1 MKNRLLVIWY
11 VLTDKYFR
19 YYGARREERIFEDM
33 ERDLDQHK
41 NDAVYLHIPTKKKI
55 NMGTKNK

>member
-19 YYGARREERIFEDM
+19 YYGANREERIFEDM
-33 ERDLDQHK
+33 ERDIENHK
-41 NDAVYLHIPTKKKI
+41 NQPVIYVIP
-55 NMGTKNK
+55 NSNQEG

>member
-19 YYGARREERIFEDM
+19 YYGASREERIFEDM

-41 NDAVYLHIPTKKKI
+41 NEPVILHIPTKQKI
-55 NMGTKNK
+55 R

>member
-41 NDAVYLHIPTKKKI
+41 NEAVYLHILTKRKCK
-55 NMGTKNK
+55 

>member
-19 YYGARREERIFEDM
+19 YYGARREERIFADM
-33 ERDLDQHK
+33 ERDLNQHK
-41 NDAVYLHIPTKKKI
+41 NQPVYLHIPTKQEL
-55 NMGTKNK
+55 